1 MDFSIGDYSFN
12 ADIPEEVVAAVGA
25 ELNAG
30 ANIGVGCSGGADSVL
45 LLLLTLDIFRR
56 HADGIFV
63 LHFNHKARESADAD
77 ESYVRGLCG
86 RLGVRAFF
94 GSPEN
99 PPAKKTE
106 SEFRKMRFKFFE
118 DVCRREHISLI
129 LQGHHADDAAESAV
143 MRLARGAGLDGL
155 CAPKP
160 LSSSGVLNFA
170 RPLLNMR
177 KGEITAILKTA
188 QVSWCEDETNFQ
200 NDHFRNKIRNIAIPE
215 ICAVAPD
222 FARGVRRSQRLLCED
237 SAALEDAFDA
247 LFCECAAAA
256 AFAGETMHLSQKIVA
271 QRAFLRRALMK
282 FLLVNSALGDVRSG
296 GVDGFL
302 NAVDASLQRGGN
314 APIKLSVG
322 GRTVVFAP
330 QSLSLSISE
339 KAGVFA
345 PFELRA
351 GAGETPLPDG
361 RVLRVRRI
369 TMGADAKARLLAGEN
384 DDSVRAVLDL
394 SCVGGDIAEASL
406 VVRSRRDGDSYAPIG
421 LKTPKRLK
429 ELLNSKKVPLLKRKS
444 AIVVC
449 NAKGEILWVPP
460 VAPADKFKIV
470 DSSRALELT
479 LK

>member
-1 MDFSIGDYSFN
+1 MDFSIGDYSFK
-12 ADIPEEVVAAVGA
+12 ADIPAEVVAAVNA
-25 ELNAG
+25 ELSAG
-30 ANIGVGCSGGADSVL
+30 ANVGVGCSGGADSVL

-56 HADGIFV
+56 RADRIFV
-63 LHFNHKARESADAD
+63 LHFNHKVRPTADAD

-99 PPAKKTE
+99 PPTKKTE
-106 SEFRKMRFKFFE
+106 SEFREMRFKFFE

-129 LQGHHADDAAESAV
+129 LQGHHADDAAESAI
-143 MRLARGAGLDGL
+143 MRLARGSGLDGL

-188 QVSWCEDETNFQ
+188 QVAWCEDETNFQ
-200 NDHFRNKIRNIAIPE
+200 NDHFRNKIRNIAAPE
-215 ICAVAPD
+215 IYGVIPD

-237 SAALEDAFDA
+237 SAALEDAFNA
-247 LFCECAAAA
+247 LLCECGASEIAAGA
-256 AFAGETMHLSQKIVA
+256 TVRLSQKIVS

-296 GVDGFL
+296 GVDAFL
-302 NAVDASLQRGGN
+302 DCAASALERGKN

-330 QSLSLSISE
+330 RDMSLSISE
-339 KAGVFA
+339 KNAAAA
-345 PFELRA
+345 PFELRT
-351 GAGETPLPDG
+351 GEGDTPLPDG

-369 TMGADAKARLLAGEN
+369 TMGADAKARLLSGEN
-384 DDSVRAVLDL
+384 DDSARAVLDL
-394 SCVGGDIAEASL
+394 SCVGGSIAEGSI
-406 VVRSRRDGDSYAPIG
+406 VVRSRRDGDAYAPMG

-429 ELLNSKKVPLLKRKS
+429 ELLSSKKVPFLKRKS